1 MFSDLKSTLTPN
13 TQLCIAVDITLPEEC
28 IKTYSVAQWKQK
40 SPDLHKRPAI
50 FIIQK

>member
-1 MFSDLKSTLTPN
+1 MFSELKATLTPN
-13 TQLCIAVDITLPEEC
+13 TLLCIAADITLPEEY
-28 IKTYSVAQWKQK
+28 IKTYTIADWKRQ